1 MERAAMKK
9 LWTYAHATI
18 ALFAWAFILLALSLA
33 VMNARAAI
41 DDDMA
46 YAVIVSFVAI
56 GHLSG
61 ASYLVRRIRDDVRAA
76 K

>member
-1 MERAAMKK
+1 
-9 LWTYAHATI
+9 
-18 ALFAWAFILLALSLA
+18 
-33 VMNARAAI
+33 MNARAAI

-76 K
+76 KQTHS